1 MTFEYLI
8 NLMNDTLRI
17 TSPFFLIL
25 NFILVLLFFYLSR
38 KDFFVFFRKISKRTW
53 AILFLIILLASF
65 LRIVVAPHQTMMF
78 EDEGWYRGTAMKFL
92 DIDIDYFQDGF
103 YKSLGWPFIMSLGF
117 LIFGKIALVA
127 NYLSSFL
134 GVLTVFN
141 IFFIAFLLFNN
152 EKIALWSSFLFS
164 LIPTHIIWSGSA
176 ETNVASLFFITLT
189 VFVFSLYFKEKKEN
203 LFWLSLLVLVFTFQ
217 IRPENHFLLFLFPLG
232 LLIFNVYSFK
242 KKTISKFVIGKLIL
256 IFLIFLI
263 CVPNLINNLDHYL
276 SARWNEIDTGGK
288 IIADNW
294 SINNLTYNLLNHFPS
309 LFNDY
314 YHPILFSIFFFIGLY
329 FLFSKNKK
337 NFLFLG
343 SWFLIFFFIYFI
355 SWPALGPK
363 TRLFIAFYP
372 ITTIFVAVGINS
384 LLDLIKNSSFRKFIL
399 IALVL
404 SFLTSFSF
412 YLREE
417 IMRINFYLEGRMQTN
432 LINLAEKNIPEDCA
446 ILANLPNMLATVAG
460 SEVFDLNEFL
470 KDKEYREDIK
480 NNSKCLLFFKDYTCD
495 PLMRFSP
502 VWFENCSTLEE
513 NYRLKPFLN
522 YSSRLVDQEKKTLKD
537 FDLFFL
543 SFSELLIDPI
553 ILDHDAYFYKNNI
566 FKKDKSFGFY
576 EIILEK

>member
-8 NLMNDTLRI
+8 SLINESLRV

-25 NFILVLLFFYLSR
+25 NFILVLLFFYLCR
-38 KDFFVFFRKISKRTW
+38 NDFSVFFKKISKRTW
-53 AILFLIILLASF
+53 MILFLIILLASF
-65 LRIVVAPHQTMMF
+65 LRIIVAPHQTMMF
-78 EDEGWYRGTAMKFL
+78 EDEGWYRGTAIKFL
-92 DIDIDYFQDGF
+92 DIDINYFRDGI
-103 YKSLGWPFIMSLGF
+103 YKSLGWPFIISLGF

-164 LIPTHIIWSGSA
+164 LIPMHIIWSGSA

-189 VFVFSLYFKEKKEN
+189 VFVFSLYFKKKKEN

-217 IRPENHFLLFLFPLG
+217 VRPENHFLLLLFPLG

-263 CVPNLINNLDHYL
+263 CVPNLINNLDHYI
-276 SARWNEIDTGGK
+276 SAQWNKIDTGGT
-288 IIADNW
+288 IIASNW
-294 SINNLTYNLLNHFPS
+294 SINNLRHNLLDDFPN

-314 YHPILFSIFFFIGLY
+314 YHPLLFSIFFFIGLY

-343 SWFLIFFFIYFI
+343 FWFLIFFFIYFI

-372 ITTIFVAVGINS
+372 ITTIFAAIGINS
-384 LLDLIKNSSFRKFIL
+384 LLDLIKNSSFRKFIVIVL
-399 IALVL
+399 AL
-404 SFLTSFSF
+404 SFLISFSF
-412 YLREE
+412 YLRKE
-417 IMRINFYLEGRMQTN
+417 IVRINFYLDGKMQTN
-432 LINLAEKNIPEDCA
+432 LINLAEKNIPKDCA
-446 ILANLPNMLATVAG
+446 ILANLPDMLVTVTG
-460 SEVFDLNEFL
+460 SEIFDLNKFL
-470 KDKEYREDIK
+470 KNKRYREKIK
-480 NNSKCLLFFKDYTCD
+480 NNSECLLFFKDYTCD
-495 PLMRFSP
+495 SSMQF
-502 VWFENCSTLEE
+502 VFTWGKNCSTLEE
-513 NYRLKPFLN
+513 DYELKPFLN
-522 YSSRLVDQEKKTLKD
+522 YSSRLVDQEKKILKD

-543 SFSELLIDPI
+543 SFSESLIDPV
-553 ILDHDAYFYKNNI
+553 ILEQCTYSYKNSI
-566 FKKDKSFGFY
+566 LRKDKSFGFY
-576 EIILEK
+576 KIILEK